1 MTEGFC
7 IRNVNAKD
15 QINHIQLDL
24 IAVYVKN
31 GSLLIHLENKPMT
44 ITSGQVAVIYP
55 YTLYRIEHAESA
67 ECYLIT
73 FPYTLTKELYCISPE
88 KIPQGFSF
96 SLLDETSKYIERL
109 IEDENYKSDY
119 KAKSLYYAIMNEFFN
134 ISEKNDKSNTSFLH
148 KIVELI
154 RSGSV
159 EDMTIKEISM
169 RLGVSRSFLI
179 SYLKNHTEINF
190 KDLVNNV
197 LVGKSVE
204 LLYDKNLS
212 ITEVAVKS
220 GFGSLR
226 SFNRVFISKIGCTP
240 SNYRKKINV

>member
-7 IRNVNAKD
+7 IRSVNTKD

-24 IAVYVKN
+24 NAVYVKSGN
-31 GSLLIHLENKPMT
+31 ILIHIENKPTT
-44 ITSGQVAVIYP
+44 IVSGQVAVIYP
-55 YTLYRIEHAESA
+55 YTLYRIEQTENA

-73 FPYTLTKELYCISPE
+73 FPYTLTKELYCMFPE

-96 SLLDETSKYIERL
+96 SLFDETSKYIERL
-109 IEDENYKSDY
+109 IKDEDYRSDY

-134 ISEKNDKSNTSFLH
+134 LSEENHKSNTSFLH

-159 EDMTIKEISM
+159 EDMTIKEVSM

-190 KDLVNNV
+190 KDFVNNV

-212 ITEVAVKS
+212 ITEVAIKS

-226 SFNRVFISKIGCTP
+226 SFNRVFINKIGCTP